1 MAKIQA
7 GMNGF
12 GRFGLHLLRYWL
24 NHIEDAPYT
33 LKYINDDSLSLD
45 KALEI
50 INADPY
56 VKFDDF
62 DIARKGNYLG
72 FAKGDRTIEIE
83 YSHQD
88 RADIHWLG
96 KPDLVLECS
105 GKATV
110 AERCQPYLTGKTQ
123 RVLISATFWDAD
135 KTLVYGFNHQD
146 FTPDLQVVSY
156 GSCTVNAYV
165 PLANYIHQRYSLI
178 DSDVNVVHNIP
189 EYKLSHSFTL
199 DRRFCT
205 LETSA
210 KKLLNFVDDTNF
222 RVNYTVVPY
231 TGASIIDF
239 RFRVGSV
246 PQNRETFIAELK
258 AAMATGALQNLYG
271 MVPQDKGPEEHQL
284 TPFSS
289 VMIEENINVIGD
301 NLYIHAYFDTENSV
315 NRYHDLTSYV
325 ARQISL
331 SRATAVSPTLAASPI
346 ATTTAPQ
353 GMPPSPM
360 GGVCSLPSMAGFP
373 T

>member
-24 NHIEDAPYT
+24 NHLEDAPYT
-33 LKYINDDSLSLD
+33 IRYINDDGLDLD

-50 INADPY
+50 IKVDPY
-56 VKFDDF
+56 VKFNDF
-62 DIARKGNYLG
+62 DVIQRGNSLC
-72 FAKGDRTIEIE
+72 FAKGDRTVEIE
-83 YSHQD
+83 YSNQD
-88 RADIHWLG
+88 RGDIHWLG
-96 KPDLVLECS
+96 KPDVVFECS
-105 GKATV
+105 GKATA
-110 AERCQPYLTGKTQ
+110 AERCQPYLIGKTQ
-123 RVLISATFWDAD
+123 RVLISATSWDAD

-165 PLANYIHQRYSLI
+165 PLANYMHQQYGLI

-189 EYKLSHSFTL
+189 AYKLDKSLTL

-210 KKLLNFVDDTNF
+210 KKLLDFVDDTNF

-239 RFRVGSV
+239 RFRVGSL

-258 AAMATGALQNLYG
+258 EAMASGPLQHLYG
-271 MVPQDKGPEEHQL
+271 MVPQDNGPEEHQL

-289 VMIEENINVIGD
+289 VFIEENINVIGE

-315 NRYHDLTSYV
+315 NRYHDLASYISNPMNPPQQSPGMGQTFV
-325 ARQISL
+325 AFPASSTPSTQGRSE
-331 SRATAVSPTLAASPI
+331 AASCGS
-346 ATTTAPQ
+346 AT
-353 GMPPSPM
+353 
-360 GGVCSLPSMAGFP
+360 C
-373 T
+373 

>member
-33 LKYINDDSLSLD
+33 IEYINDDGLNLD
-45 KALEI
+45 KALAI
-50 INADPY
+50 INTDPY
-56 VKFDDF
+56 VKFDGF
-62 DIARKGNYLG
+62 DVGRQGNYLY
-72 FAKGDRTIEIE
+72 FAKGDRTLQIE

-96 KPDLVLECS
+96 QPDVVFECS

-123 RVLISATFWDAD
+123 RVLISATSWDAD

-146 FTPDLQVVSY
+146 FTPELQVVSY

-165 PLANYIHQRYSLI
+165 PLANYIHNRYGLI

-189 EYKLSHSFTL
+189 AYKLDKSFTL

-210 KKLLNFVDDTNF
+210 KKLLDFVDDTNF

-246 PQNRETFIAELK
+246 PHNRGTFIAELTE
-258 AAMATGALQNLYG
+258 AMATGALQNLYG
-271 MVPQDKGPEEHQL
+271 MVPQDNGPEAHQL

-289 VMIEENINVIGD
+289 VFIEENINVIGN

-315 NRYHDLTSYV
+315 NRYHDLASYMANSTSPSPEV
-325 ARQISL
+325 ARMG
-331 SRATAVSPTLAASPI
+331 PTLS
-346 ATTTAPQ
+346 
-353 GMPPSPM
+353 SF
-360 GGVCSLPSMAGFP
+360 SNR
-373 T
+373 

>member
-12 GRFGLHLLRYWL
+12 GRFGLHLLRYWF

-33 LKYINDDSLSLD
+33 ISYINDDGLSLD
-45 KALEI
+45 KALDI
-50 INADPY
+50 INTDPY
-56 VKFDDF
+56 VKFNDF
-62 DIARKGNYLG
+62 DVLRKGNHLC
-72 FAKGDRTIEIE
+72 FVKGDRYIEIE
-83 YSHQD
+83 YSNQAQ
-88 RADIHWLG
+88 ADIHWLG
-96 KPDLVLECS
+96 KPDVVFECS

-110 AERCQPYLTGKTQ
+110 AERCQPYLAGKTQ
-123 RVLISATFWDAD
+123 RVLISATSWDAD

-146 FTPDLQVVSY
+146 FTPELQVVSY

-165 PLANYIHQRYSLI
+165 PLANYMHHRYGLI

-189 EYKLSHSFTL
+189 EYKLGQSFTL

-210 KKLLNFVDDTNF
+210 KKLLDFVDDTNF

-258 AAMATGALQNLYG
+258 EAMATGALQNLYG
-271 MVPQDKGPEEHQL
+271 MVPQDNGPEEHQL

-289 VMIEENINVIGD
+289 VFIEENINVIGD

-315 NRYHDLTSYV
+315 NRYHDLASYV
-325 ARQISL
+325 VNPMNLPGMTADVGPTFVPFQTDNL
-331 SRATAVSPTLAASPI
+331 SSIKDAGRSPANDLQAI
-346 ATTTAPQ
+346 AQ
-353 GMPPSPM
+353 GR
-360 GGVCSLPSMAGFP
+360 F
-373 T
+373 